1 MYSGRVAGAEL
12 EIACPCGFEN
22 FERIVVQ
29 RKPHPPIVTD
39 FVACVGCK
47 TMYWAPLSR
56 HSEPAAPS
64 APKMPPPAD
73 EASSPGLKTWGG
85 VLPVYREREQTPEEL
100 ERIKQAAA
108 RANKSKRKR

>member
-1 MYSGRVAGAEL
+1 MHADEL
-12 EIACPCGFEN
+12 ELTCPCGYEN

-47 TMYWAPLSR
+47 TMYWAPQYRS
-56 HSEPAAPS
+56 SG
-64 APKMPPPAD
+64 PPPGTVNSSSALPPS

-85 VLPVYREREQTPEEL
+85 VPEVYREHEQSPADL
-100 ERIKQAAA
+100 EAIKQAAA
-108 RANKSKRKR
+108 RANRRKRKR